1 MENRPIIK
9 ADTLH
14 VDELVSRALRGRIRL
29 PRFQRGLKW
38 RATDVQ
44 QLFDSIHRGFPI
56 GTLLMWKR
64 PAGAEPVSFGPVTI
78 DVSSTDDAWWVVDG
92 QQRLTSLVAGLKHPD
107 PSDPDDPFVVYYDM
121 KPPTDQPAFFRPHR
135 LRPVTKY
142 CIPLRRCLDAAD
154 FQEWL
159 FEFVEKTGER
169 GLIEQASALAT
180 RIRDYRVPVY
190 LVETDDAEVAR
201 QIFIRTNRAGR
212 RMVLH
217 EVFAALVPAGIP
229 ADRRPEAIASR
240 LTEAFGPVDPNVV
253 AKTAKSLVSDDV
265 TRTDELPDVPDHEA
279 WMVQTESVLEVAL
292 SFLVECG
299 VPHTRLLPA
308 GPTPL
313 VTLGRFFAKH
323 PSPSDRSR
331 RLLRRW
337 LWRGFFSD
345 GLSSDARTLRRAVV
359 AVDDDEDASIQRLLA
374 QVPKQ
379 SSYDIPADFDARHG
393 MARLAV
399 LILALQQPVAPV
411 DPNLALFGVS
421 DEEDSGDVFSWLQSH
436 GAHAF
441 SQLPDT
447 PNDAALRFVTP
458 GVTPASLR
466 DQLRTWAAADLN
478 HAALRSHLV
487 SPEAAQAL
495 LDDRMVDFATERR
508 EALRQAADE
517 VHRARAEPDKDDRPP
532 LLVAAG
538 P

>member
-1 MENRPIIK
+1 
-9 ADTLH
+9 
-14 VDELVSRALRGRIRL
+14 
-29 PRFQRGLKW
+29 
-38 RATDVQ
+38 
-44 QLFDSIHRGFPI
+44 
-56 GTLLMWKR
+56 MWKR
-64 PAGAEPVSFGPVTI
+64 PADAGSVSFGPVTI

-121 KPPTDQPAFFRPHR
+121 NGPEDQPAFFRPHR
-135 LRPVTKY
+135 LRPVTEY

-169 GLIEQASALAT
+169 GLIERASTLAT

-190 LVETDDAEVAR
+190 LVETDDAEIAR
-201 QIFIRTNRAGR
+201 QIFIRTNQAGR
-212 RMVLH
+212 RMGLH

-229 ADRRPEAIASR
+229 ADHRPEAIASR
-240 LTEAFGPVDPNVV
+240 LTAQFGPVDPNVV

-265 TRTDELPDVPDHEA
+265 TRTDELPDVPDHEG
-279 WMVQTESVLEVAL
+279 WMVQTESALAVAL
-292 SFLVECG
+292 SFLVACG

-313 VTLGRFFAKH
+313 ITLGRFFAKH

-337 LWRGFFSD
+337 LWRGFFTD
-345 GLSSDARTLRRAVV
+345 AMSSDAKTLRRAVV
-359 AVDDDEDASIQRLLA
+359 AVTDEEDASVQRLLA
-374 QVPKQ
+374 QVPRE
-379 SSYDIPADFDARHG
+379 SRYDIPADFDARHG
-393 MARLAV
+393 MSRLAV
-399 LILALQQPVAPV
+399 LILALQEPVAPV
-411 DPNLALFGVS
+411 DPNVGLFNVS
-421 DEEDSGDVFSWLQSH
+421 DEEDPGDVFSWLQRN
-436 GAHAF
+436 GARAF
-441 SQLPDT
+441 SRLPAT
-447 PNDAALRFVTP
+447 PNHAALRFVTP
-458 GVTPASLR
+458 GVTPARLR
-466 DQLRTWAAADLN
+466 DQLRAWAAVDVN
-478 HAALRSHLV
+478 HAALCSHLV

-495 LDDRMVDFATERR
+495 LDDRMGDFATERR
-508 EALRQAADE
+508 GALRQAADE